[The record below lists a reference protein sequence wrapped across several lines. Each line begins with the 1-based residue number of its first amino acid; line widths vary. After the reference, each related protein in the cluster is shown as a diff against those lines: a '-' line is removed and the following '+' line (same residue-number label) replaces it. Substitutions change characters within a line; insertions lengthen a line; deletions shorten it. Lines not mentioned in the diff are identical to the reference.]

1 MVVISIF
8 SFWPF
13 LWASLLMFS
22 FNTYFTYLDFPYLVY
37 IWSTML
43 FFKARLLLRIS
54 VGSNLLEIR
63 RCVHSE
69 WLCQKWNKDYCCLG
83 CQKEMLGRW
92 ETIVLTPSFSLSPC
106 MSASQ
111 CDKYISVL
119 LPPQVSWSCFYHYTA
134 KIHFIRSTLLTLCWI
149 SFCIQNC
156 FNSS

>member
-1 MVVISIF
+1 MGIISIF

-13 LWASLLMFS
+13 LWASFLIFS
-22 FNTYFTYLDFPYLVY
+22 FKHILYLFRFALFGLHLVNNDN
-37 IWSTML
+37 
-43 FFKARLLLRIS
+43 KARLLLRIS
-54 VGSNLLEIR
+54 MGSNLLEIR

-69 WLCQKWNKDYCCLG
+69 WKKKWNKDYWCLG
-83 CQKEMLGRW
+83 CQNEMLGRW
-92 ETIVLTPSFSLSPC
+92 DTIVLTPSFSLLPC

-119 LPPQVSWSCFYHYTA
+119 LPPQVNCSCFYHYTA

>member
-1 MVVISIF
+1 MGIISIF

-13 LWASLLMFS
+13 LWASFLIFS
-22 FNTYFTYLDFPYLVY
+22 FNTYFTYLDLPYLVY

-43 FFKARLLLRIS
+43 VFLRPDCCWEFQWGLICWKLWG
-54 VGSNLLEIR
+54 VYTVNEKK
-63 RCVHSE
+63 
-69 WLCQKWNKDYCCLG
+69 KWNKDYWCLG
-83 CQKEMLGRW
+83 CQNEMLGRW
-92 ETIVLTPSFSLSPC
+92 ETIVLTPSFSLLPC

-119 LPPQVSWSCFYHYTA
+119 LPPQVSCSCFYHYTA
-134 KIHFIRSTLLTLCWI
+134 KIHFIRSTLLTLCWM